1 MKLDWSAVNRDKQTH
16 REKAAERPIAE
27 KLRTLERLRDRAA
40 AIKRAVA
47 NDALAKRPAEAAARR
62 STATTS

>member
-1 MKLDWSAVNRDKQTH
+1 MKLDWSTVDRDKQTH

-27 KLRTLERLRDRAA
+27 KLRTLERLRDRTA

-47 NDALAKRPAEAAARR
+47 NDALAKRRG
-62 STATTS
+62 